1 MSATATNPLT
11 PTIASAPSAAAQI
24 RMEREQLF
32 SRVNVAPDLDYQLLS
47 MFVKNE
53 LLASLAI
60 PVLAVVV
67 AFALMAWAPGDE
79 LKMWLATVFVSKGV
93 FLWICRRFMS
103 IPRRDVDISFWRRH
117 LVAAEFFHAMTWAS
131 IAFVQISPADKSAF
145 FFLFAL
151 LMVVVAIR
159 MIFALTVL
167 PIIYAGTIPLT
178 AAIVIRFFLTGDPFF
193 FALAGVTV
201 GIHICLIFLVKGL
214 NFTVLAMLG
223 YRAEKDAL
231 IAELEQAK
239 AVSDEAA
246 RRAEEASAAK
256 STFLA
261 TMSHE
266 LRTPL
271 NAILGFSEVMKGEML
286 GPIKNPSYKAYAGDI
301 HDSGQHLLKLINE
314 ILDISRIEAGRY
326 DLSEQA
332 ISLNATMSDCCR
344 LMRLRAD
351 SKGIKITENYAK
363 TMPRLWA
370 DEKAVRQIS
379 LNLLSNAI
387 KFTPAGGL
395 IALTSG
401 FTESGGQFLSVRDDG
416 PGITKSDMPVV
427 MSSFGQGAVARTSGE
442 GGAGLGLP
450 IVKGLVELHGGQF
463 ELRSNGEKGTEA
475 IAMFP
480 KSRVMQAAPVTGEKH
495 KTATVKSIVSETRR
509 YAPAR
514 AVSGQNKA
522 AAR

>member
-1 MSATATNPLT
+1 MSATASPF
-11 PTIASAPSAAAQI
+11 PIVSPAPASAVAQI
-24 RMEREQLF
+24 RLDREKVV
-32 SRVNVAPDLDYQLLS
+32 SRSNAAPDLDYQLLS

-53 LLASLAI
+53 LLACLAI

-67 AFALMAWAPGDE
+67 AFSLMSWAPGDE
-79 LKMWLATVFVSKGV
+79 LKLWLATVFVSKGI
-93 FLWICRRFMS
+93 FLLICRRFMGV
-103 IPRRDVDISFWRRH
+103 PRAEADVDLWRRH

-131 IAFVQISPADKSAF
+131 IAFVDVGDDRAAF
-145 FFLFAL
+145 FFLFAM
-151 LMVVVAIR
+151 LMVVMAIR

-167 PIIYAGTIPLT
+167 PIIYAGTIPL
-178 AAIVIRFFLTGDPFF
+178 AAAVVIRFLLTGEPFF
-193 FALAGVTV
+193 FALAVVTV

-239 AVSDEAA
+239 AVSDEAR

-271 NAILGFSEVMKGEML
+271 NAILGFSEVMKGEMM
-286 GPIKNPSYKAYAGDI
+286 GPMGNKTYKAYAGDI
-301 HDSGQHLLKLINE
+301 HESGQHLLKLINE

-326 DLSEQA
+326 ELVEQPVL
-332 ISLNATMSDCCR
+332 IKATLSDCCR

-351 SKGIKITENYAK
+351 GKGIKITEAHEK
-363 TMPRLWA
+363 SMPRLWA
-370 DEKAVRQIS
+370 DERAVRQIC

-387 KFTPAGGL
+387 KFTPAGGAVA
-395 IALTSG
+395 IRSG
-401 FTESGGQFLSVRDDG
+401 TTAAGEQFISVRDDG
-416 PGITKSDMPVV
+416 PGIPAADMPVV
-427 MSSFGQGAVARTSGE
+427 MKSFGQGSVARTSGE

-450 IVKGLVELHGGQF
+450 IVKGLVEMHGGRF
-463 ELRSNGEKGTEA
+463 ELNSDGRRGTEA
-475 IAMFP
+475 IAIFP
-480 KSRVMQAAPVTGEKH
+480 RVRVMQPQPHAARVSKPVRRASPQTRPQRTDAGSASAPVR
-495 KTATVKSIVSETRR
+495 S
-509 YAPAR
+509 
-514 AVSGQNKA
+514 A
-522 AAR
+522 AAG